1 MKNIYVKD
9 LRSQKVQEMIDN
21 IPYSLIRWGYLILL
35 FIIITVF
42 SLACY
47 IKYPYEVTTTVKF
60 EKKDNDFIG
69 LVLIPKKDM
78 SKVKRGQNVE
88 IYLENVN
95 KLVFKSNLCEISK
108 KHTINDDI
116 RFYKA
121 EICKIESLSIIKETE
136 GIAVIITNKI
146 SFFERIVSVFE
157 SM

>member
-1 MKNIYVKD
+1 MEKIILCD
-9 LRSQKVQEMIDN
+9 VQIEVYPDMEKSLLDMIHN
-21 IPYSLIRWGYLILL
+21 SGYP
-35 FIIITVF
+35 
-42 SLACY
+42 A
-47 IKYPYEVTTTVKF
+47 VKF
-60 EKKDNDFIG
+60 EKKDNYFIG

-88 IYLENVN
+88 IYLKNVN

-116 RFYKA
+116 RFYRA
-121 EICKIESLSIIKETE
+121 EICKIEGLSIIKETE